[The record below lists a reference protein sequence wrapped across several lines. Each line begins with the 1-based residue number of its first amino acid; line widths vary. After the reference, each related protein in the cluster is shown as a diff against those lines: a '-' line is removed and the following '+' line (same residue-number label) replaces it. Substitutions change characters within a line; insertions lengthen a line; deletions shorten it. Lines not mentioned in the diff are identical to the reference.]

1 MEDSSILEL
10 NIKGLYTKIGDSEV
24 SWGVKV
30 TKVVDLG
37 TICVCVCVCVCVAN
51 KIYLAALPEAL
62 FECKLPALSHPRTF
76 NSPLSNIRFHCL
88 PCLPTARY
96 RYLHISS
103 TS

>member
-37 TICVCVCVCVCVAN
+37 TICVCVCVCVCVWLTKSTWLPYPKPYLNAN
-51 KIYLAALPEAL
+51 
-62 FECKLPALSHPRTF
+62 
-76 NSPLSNIRFHCL
+76 CL
-88 PCLPTARY
+88 P
-96 RYLHISS
+96 
-103 TS
+103 